1 MSGNRCGHNP
11 ACPNLSPA
19 RPIRKGKGGLPRIL
33 SLAAERAKAWYYH
46 PAQCPPL
53 SRPDRKIRSERRE
66 ALQIVIES
74 ILSHLDLASLCLGT
88 PTLDHG
94 FIDVDMK
101 TLVATA
107 GIGQRRIERAL
118 ALLKE
123 AGFLEATQ
131 PRTQNEHGDYFG
143 CRAIRVVRAAFFDW
157 LGLGPMLTKERRRAS
172 AALQQKARQ
181 ANRKVSEFMRRLTQR
196 LSGPKREKPIAVDA
210 DAEATARRWNTLC
223 GEMLVQGLD
232 PEEARRRTNAALG
245 HPPAYSPGRVFP
257 HTSPT
262 PFRSR

>member
-1 MSGNRCGHNP
+1 MSGNRCGHDPVN
-11 ACPNLSPA
+11 PNLSPA

-53 SRPDRKIRSERRE
+53 SRSDRKIRSERRE

-74 ILSHLDLASLCLGT
+74 ILAHLDLASLCLGT

-131 PRTQNEHGDYFG
+131 PRTQNERGDYFG
-143 CRAIRVVRAAFFDW
+143 CRAIRVVRVAFFDW
-157 LGLGPMLTKERRRAS
+157 LGLGPMLARERRRAS
-172 AALQQKARQ
+172 AALLQKARQ
-181 ANRKVSEFMRRLTQR
+181 ANRKVSEFMRRITQGLPYR
-196 LSGPKREKPIAVDA
+196 RRSPRQTDE
-210 DAEATARRWNTLC
+210 EATRQWNLKC
-223 GEMLVQGLD
+223 AEFFRGGLESD
-232 PEEARRRTNAALG
+232 EARRQTNAALG
-245 HPPAYSPGRVFP
+245 YQPEHSPGRRY
-257 HTSPT
+257 TSQAPRLIRLL
-262 PFRSR
+262 PQQ